1 MGWFDEQIKQRKQN
15 DQDVFTD
22 AFINIAGAVMG
33 SRVSA
38 ALNDERQQTKNA
50 FDEILRFYH
59 INTKD
64 IPDNI
69 TDRNEQ
75 LEYLLRPHGIT
86 RRTVTLSKGWYKDAI
101 GAMLGIRKSDGMVMA
116 LIPTGF
122 SGYSYRDMETGKYVK
137 INGKNQELFEEEAIA
152 FYKPLPLK
160 EIGISDLMRYILG
173 TLSPADFVMTGASAL
188 AVTLIGMLSPKLNNL
203 LFSRVIEDGSTQ
215 ILLAIT
221 VFMICVTLSSLLI
234 NGVKSL
240 IIARINTKMS
250 ISVQAAVMSRL
261 MSLPAGFFKNYSS
274 GELSARVQC
283 SNSLC
288 EMLVSVA
295 LTTGLTSV
303 FSLVYISQIFVYAPA
318 LVIPSL
324 IITLATVVF
333 TVVSAFV
340 QMKVSKKE
348 MELSSKESGM
358 SYALIS
364 GVQKIKLSGAEM
376 RAFAR
381 WGNLYAE
388 EARLAYNPPMFLKIN
403 SVISSAISLA
413 GTLMMYWVAVSSG
426 VSVADYYA
434 FNTAYGMISG
444 AFISLAGIALTVA
457 QIKPIMDMVK
467 PILEAVP
474 EISEGK
480 QMITRLSGS
489 IELDNVSFRY
499 NENMPLVIDDL
510 SLKIRPGQYV
520 AIVGATGCGKST
532 LLRLMLGFESPQKGA
547 VYVDGKDI
555 EVVDLKSLRRNIG
568 VVMQNGKLFT
578 GDIFSNITISAPWLT
593 MDEAWHAAELS
604 GIAEDIRRM
613 PMGMH
618 TMISEGSGGI
628 SGGQRQRLMIARA
641 IAPKPKVLMFDEA
654 TSALD
659 NITQKTVSESL
670 DSLKCTRIV
679 IAHRLSTIKQCDRIL
694 VLDKG
699 KIIEDGTYDEL
710 IQGGGFF
717 AELVARQRVDD
728 TSELRV

>member
-15 DQDVFTD
+15 DQDVFAD

-33 SRVSA
+33 SRVST
-38 ALNDERQQTKNA
+38 ALNDERQQMKNA

-59 INTKD
+59 INTKE

-75 LEYLLRPHGIT
+75 LEYLLRPHGIM

-101 GAMLGIRKSDGMVMA
+101 GAMLGIRKSDGMVIA

-122 SGYSYRDMETGKYVK
+122 SGYCYRDMETGKHVK
-137 INGKNQELFEEEAIA
+137 INGKNQGLFEEEAIA

-160 EIGISDLMRYILG
+160 ALGISDLLRYILG
-173 TLSPADFVMTGASAL
+173 TISPADFVMTGASAL

-250 ISVQAAVMSRL
+250 ISVQAAIMSRL

-274 GELSARVQC
+274 GELSARAQC

-318 LVIPSL
+318 PALVIPSL
-324 IITLATVVF
+324 FIMLATVAF
-333 TVVSAFV
+333 TVISALV
-340 QMKVSKKE
+340 QMKVSKKK

-388 EARLAYNPPMFLKIN
+388 EARLTYNPPMFLKIN

-413 GTLMMYWVAVSSG
+413 GTLMMYWFAVSSG

-434 FNTAYGMISG
+434 FNTAYGMVSG

-457 QIKPIMDMVK
+457 QIKPVMDMIE
-467 PILEAVP
+467 PILKEVP

-489 IELDNVSFRY
+489 IELNNVSFRY
-499 NENMPLVIDDL
+499 NENMPLVIEF
-510 SLKIRPGQYV
+510 
-520 AIVGATGCGKST
+520 CC
-532 LLRLMLGFESPQKGA
+532 F
-547 VYVDGKDI
+547 
-555 EVVDLKSLRRNIG
+555 
-568 VVMQNGKLFT
+568 
-578 GDIFSNITISAPWLT
+578 
-593 MDEAWHAAELS
+593 
-604 GIAEDIRRM
+604 
-613 PMGMH
+613 
-618 TMISEGSGGI
+618 
-628 SGGQRQRLMIARA
+628 
-641 IAPKPKVLMFDEA
+641 
-654 TSALD
+654 
-659 NITQKTVSESL
+659 
-670 DSLKCTRIV
+670 
-679 IAHRLSTIKQCDRIL
+679 
-694 VLDKG
+694 
-699 KIIEDGTYDEL
+699 
-710 IQGGGFF
+710 
-717 AELVARQRVDD
+717 
-728 TSELRV
+728 

>member
-33 SRVSA
+33 SRLSS

-59 INTKD
+59 VNSKE
-64 IPDNI
+64 IPSNI

-101 GAMLGIRKSDGMVMA
+101 GAMLGIRKSDGMVVA

-122 SGYSYRDMETGKYVK
+122 SGYRYSDMETGKQVK
-137 INGKNQELFEEEAIA
+137 INSKNQELFEEEAIA

-160 EIGISDLMRYILG
+160 ELGISDLMRYILG

-240 IIARINTKMS
+240 IIARINIKMG

-274 GELSARVQC
+274 GELSARAQ
-283 SNSLC
+283 C
-288 EMLVSVA
+288 EMLVSAV
-295 LTTGLTSV
+295 LTTGLTTV

-324 IITLATVVF
+324 IITLATVAF
-333 TVVSAFV
+333 TVVSAFA
-340 QMKVSKKE
+340 QMKVSKKK

-388 EARLAYNPPMFLKIN
+388 GARLAYNPPMFLKIN

-434 FNTAYGMISG
+434 FNTAYGMVSG
-444 AFISLAGIALTVA
+444 AFISLSGIALTVA
-457 QIKPIMDMVK
+457 QIKPIMDMVEPVLK
-467 PILEAVP
+467 AVP

-489 IELDNVSFRY
+489 IELNNVSFRY

-547 VYVDGKDI
+547 IYVDGKDI
-555 EVVDLKSLRRNIG
+555 AAVDLKSLRRNIG

-578 GDIFSNITISAPWLT
+578 GDIFSNIIISAPWLT
-593 MDEAWHAAELS
+593 MDDAWHAAELS

-641 IAPKPKVLMFDEA
+641 IAPKPSVLMFDEA

-659 NITQKTVSESL
+659 NLTQKTVSESL

-699 KIIEDGTYDEL
+699 KIIEDGTYGEL
-710 IQGGGFF
+710 IQRGGFF
-717 AELVARQRVDD
+717 AELVARQRIDD
-728 TSELRV
+728 PAELRA

>member
-15 DQDVFTD
+15 DQDVFAD

-33 SRVSA
+33 SRVST
-38 ALNDERQQTKNA
+38 ALNDERQQMKNA

-59 INTKD
+59 INTKE

-75 LEYLLRPHGIT
+75 LEYLLRPHGIM

-101 GAMLGIRKSDGMVMA
+101 GAMLGIRKSDGMVVA
-116 LIPTGF
+116 LIPAGF
-122 SGYSYRDMETGKYVK
+122 SGYRYRDMETGKHVK

-160 EIGISDLMRYILG
+160 ELGISDLMRYILG

-274 GELSARVQC
+274 GELSARAQC

-324 IITLATVVF
+324 FIMLATVAF
-333 TVVSAFV
+333 TVISALV
-340 QMKVSKKE
+340 QMKVSKKK

-388 EARLAYNPPMFLKIN
+388 EARLTYNPPMFLKIN

-413 GTLMMYWVAVSSG
+413 GTLMMYWIAVSSG

-434 FNTAYGMISG
+434 FNTAYGMVSG

-457 QIKPIMDMVK
+457 QIKPVMDMVE
-467 PILEAVP
+467 PILKAVP

-489 IELDNVSFRY
+489 IELNNVSFCY

-555 EVVDLKSLRRNIG
+555 AAVDLKSFRRNIG

-578 GDIFSNITISAPWLT
+578 GDIFSNIIISAPWLT

-659 NITQKTVSESL
+659 NLTQKTVSESL

-699 KIIEDGTYDEL
+699 KIIEDGTYDQL
-710 IQGGGFF
+710 IQMGGFF

-728 TSELRV
+728 TAELRA